1 MKLRT
6 ISMAVTTTNGR
17 SIMKYLK
24 LIILAVIEVLVD
36 IYLSYKKTHKANTC

>member
-1 MKLRT
+1 MKLRIT
-6 ISMAVTTTNGR
+6 FTAVIATNER

-36 IYLSYKKTHKANTC
+36 IYLSYKKAHKANTC

>member
-1 MKLRT
+1 MV
-6 ISMAVTTTNGR
+6 VTATDER

-36 IYLSYKKTHKANTC
+36 IYLNYKKTHKANTC

>member
-1 MKLRT
+1 
-6 ISMAVTTTNGR
+6 MAVTATNER

-36 IYLSYKKTHKANTC
+36 IYLSYKKTHKTNTC